1 MMMTSKADTPI
12 NAENGGVITKK
23 DLVRM
28 FWRSLPM
35 EFSWHYE
42 RQMHMGFE
50 FMIGPA
56 LKKIYKDDPE
66 GLKEALH
73 RNLEF
78 FNCTAH
84 VSPFIGGIT
93 LGKKLIEQMMILM
106 HHLSMQ

>member
-66 GLKEALH
+66 GLKEALQY
-73 RNLEF
+73 
-78 FNCTAH
+78 
-84 VSPFIGGIT
+84 IT
-93 LGKKLIEQMMILM
+93 GLKEKSMMILM